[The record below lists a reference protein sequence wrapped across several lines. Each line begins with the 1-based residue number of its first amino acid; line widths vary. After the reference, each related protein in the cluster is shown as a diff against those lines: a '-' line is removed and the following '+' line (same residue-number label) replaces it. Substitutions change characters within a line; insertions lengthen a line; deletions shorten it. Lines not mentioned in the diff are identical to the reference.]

1 MTLYLCIQV
10 CQIWITF
17 SDTLFLNKKKYL
29 LIEPLLNDF
38 CMRCLCMHSIFALHN
53 TNSFFANSS
62 TYILEFILPNVV
74 SRSITYLCHKIS
86 LTIEIWLYMFRH
98 RGLHY
103 VYMTSSLVRDPSAL
117 WFPTCPY

>member
-1 MTLYLCIQV
+1 MYSGLPNLDNFFWHFVSKQ
-10 CQIWITF
+10 
-17 SDTLFLNKKKYL
+17 KKYL

-38 CMRCLCMHSIFALHN
+38 CIRCLCMHSIFALHN

-86 LTIEIWLYMFRH
+86 LTIEIWLYIFRQK
-98 RGLHY
+98 GLHY
-103 VYMTSSLVRDPSAL
+103 VYMTSFSIIMSPSNTL
-117 WFPTCPY
+117 LMTPN